1 VTTASCNENVLWLG
15 SIYGRCALLGEVR
28 LPRRHQSTLYVNKPW
43 YSTPTD
49 HLPRGAAG
57 AHVRQSLKGLT
68 TGTCSPLPFTSNCTS
83 SISPHDKKIPL
94 AKGCVC
100 KLLQTPP
107 RSVNST
113 RPYCCCTSPS
123 HIFSEL
129 LSRTM
134 IKHTVVMSSDKRHTS
149 SDSLAATSDTYL
161 APADFIWKKFKT
173 TPYYAIPVRLRSSS
187 HLLSDATNHAVLKK
201 LAALAARVP
210 NISTL
215 QTRLLKAR
223 DERYKGQFAFDTQPS
238 LQEDDVCFA
247 IKQLDREEAAA
258 QRHRLVATPNR
269 TNPAWASNSSMSRL
283 YSIPADDLGAT
294 RSAGDHAN
302 VSRFQST
309 V

>member
-1 VTTASCNENVLWLG
+1 
-15 SIYGRCALLGEVR
+15 VR

-43 YSTPTD
+43 YSTPPNRSSSTRRCRCSRATKPERTNHGYVQPTTL
-49 HLPRGAAG
+49 HLQL
-57 AHVRQSLKGLT
+57 HIKHFSSRQ
-68 TGTCSPLPFTSNCTS
+68 
-83 SISPHDKKIPL
+83 KKPL

-107 RSVNST
+107 RSVNLIW
-113 RPYCCCTSPS
+113 PYCCCTSPS

-134 IKHTVVMSSDKRHTS
+134 IKHTAVMSSDKRHTS
-149 SDSLAATSDTYL
+149 SDSLAATSDKDL

-258 QRHRLVATPNR
+258 QPHRLVATPNR

-283 YSIPADDLGAT
+283 YSIPTDDLRAT
-294 RSAGDHAN
+294 RSAGDHTN
-302 VSRFQST
+302 VSRFQPT